1 MLVRLMAKRRKQNPK
16 REMPAGLKRY
26 WQARNKRLR
35 NPKRQRRAALKRRR
49 NPVHT
54 QHVLLAQRGTGP
66 VLKYVGGIK
75 FARTGKAI
83 RFADKAA
90 ASQMGA
96 AMKRAYA
103 VLRPYRV
110 WAT

>member
-1 MLVRLMAKRRKQNPK
+1 MLVRLMAGRRKKNPK
-16 REMPAGLKRY
+16 REMPPALKRY

-35 NPKRQRRAALKRRR
+35 NPKRRAALQRRR
-49 NPVHT
+49 NPVQT
-54 QHVLLAQRGTGP
+54 QHVLLAQRGRGP

-96 AMKRAYA
+96 TLKRLYA